1 MNKDALVSVVIPTYN
16 SEEYISGCL
25 DATIRQTYSNIEIL
39 LVDNGSSDSTKS
51 ICREYAGKDSRIRT
65 FSVVK
70 TGASASRNCG
80 IANSRGR
87 YIVFFDSDDRPERDI
102 IECYI
107 KAMDEWRS
115 KKVSLIT
122 SGMFYDNLFHKN
134 VDDKISILEPSR
146 GFIEGENY
154 LLKRHYASTLAWLKI
169 FNFVTN
175 KFYDNEKIKTNNI
188 KFDEEINI
196 GEDLKFN
203 LDYLDCGEG
212 YIGMINKPL
221 YHYIKRNEDS
231 LSLTFHEG
239 DIEDTKT
246 IYRRFIDWESEQNGV
261 TQDSI
266 LVIKSIYLTDWL
278 SRMTTMHDHF
288 EDTEGKKA
296 AKIKIDS
303 EISSEEFQSILKE
316 VHKSGKISTI
326 RYMALKTGRF
336 DIFSLL
342 RNIYQRTKG

>member
-1 MNKDALVSVVIPTYN
+1 MNKDTLVSVVIPTYN

-25 DATIRQTYSNIEIL
+25 DATISQTYSNIEIL
-39 LVDNGSSDSTKS
+39 LVDNGSTDSTRS
-51 ICREYAGKDSRIRT
+51 ICEEYAKKDSRIRT
-65 FSVVK
+65 FSVLKKGV
-70 TGASASRNCG
+70 SASRNSG
-80 IANSRGR
+80 IDNSKGKFL
-87 YIVFFDSDDRPERDI
+87 VFFDSDDRPEKNI
-102 IECYI
+102 IECYLNVL
-107 KAMDEWRS
+107 DEWYN

-122 SGMFYDNLFHKN
+122 CGMFYDNIFHRN
-134 VDDKISILEPSR
+134 VDDKVSILEPFR

-188 KFDEEINI
+188 RFDEDINI

-203 LDYLDCGEG
+203 LDYLDCCEG

-246 IYRRFIDWESEQNGV
+246 IYRRFLDWESKQNGV
-261 TQDSI
+261 TQDNL
-266 LVIKSIYLTDWL
+266 LVIKSIYLTDWI

-288 EDTEGKKA
+288 EDAEGLKA
-296 AKIKIDS
+296 AKNKIDS
-303 EISSEEFQSILKE
+303 EISSEEFQSILNE
-316 VHKSGKISTI
+316 VHKAGKISTI
-326 RYMALKTGRF
+326 RYLALKTGRF
-336 DIFSLL
+336 DLFRLL
-342 RNIYQRTKG
+342 RSIYQKTKG